1 MKSRIIIAGAL
12 AFANPAEA
20 ITIHQVKSLADHGP
34 NTLRAAVAAAAP
46 GDRITF
52 APWLYDKVIR
62 LDSEITISKNLRI
75 EGDINGDRRPHHVC
89 PVAL

>member
-1 MKSRIIIAGAL
+1 M
-12 AFANPAEA
+12 
-20 ITIHQVKSLADHGP
+20 ADHGTG
-34 NTLRAAVAAAAP
+34 TLRAAVAAAAS

-75 EGDINGDRRPHHVC
+75 EGDINGDRRPDVTLDGQQRPGC
-89 PVAL
+89 